1 MRVAVVG
8 AGISGLVAA
17 YRLRAAL
24 GAELELVLVERR
36 ERIGGTLHTG
46 VLAGGPVDLGAEAF
60 VGRRPEIPALLRELG
75 LADQLVHPSGRR
87 PLIWAGGAAHP
98 MPAGT
103 LMGIPA
109 HANSLAGLVDEAT
122 LRQIAAEPDRPLHW
136 TSGDDVSVADLVAE
150 RFGAQVVSRSVE
162 PLLGGV
168 YAGLANSI
176 GVRSALP
183 GLAAALDAGAPNLT
197 AAVSRALPPPS
208 DAPVFGGIRDGYR
221 VLLDALLAAA
231 DPELDVDTT
240 AADLTRTSHGW
251 RLEPVGECDAV
262 VLATPAPV
270 TADLLATSLPEAAR
284 AAARIEL
291 SSSAVVALAL
301 PADTPL
307 PENSGILIATGE
319 SLRAKAFTLS
329 SRKWPHLADRDV
341 AIVRASFGRFGD
353 DSLLALS
360 DTELVT
366 AATEDLAT
374 VTGIS
379 IRPVASAVQR
389 WRSGLPQYA
398 PGHTEIVSAIESA
411 VAATPGLA
419 VAGAYL
425 HGVGVPACAAS
436 GTAAAEQILAG
447 RTR

>member
-17 YRLRAAL
+17 YRLRLAL
-24 GAELELVLVERR
+24 GSELELALVERR

-87 PLIWAGGAAHP
+87 PLIWSGGTAHP
-98 MPAGT
+98 MPGGT

-109 HANSLAGLVDEAT
+109 QADSMTGLVDEAT
-122 LRQIAAEPDRPLHW
+122 LRRIATEPDRPLHW
-136 TSGDDVSVADLVAE
+136 KPGDDVSVADLVSE

-183 GLAAALDAGAPNLT
+183 GLAAALDAGAASLSE
-197 AAVSRALPPPS
+197 AVSRALPPPS
-208 DAPVFGGIRDGYR
+208 TAPVFGGIRDGYR

-231 DPELDVDTT
+231 SPELDIDTT
-240 AADLTRTSHGW
+240 AKDLTRTSRGW

-262 VLATPAPV
+262 ILATPAPV
-270 TADLLATSLPEAAR
+270 TAELLGSPLPEAA
-284 AAARIEL
+284 AALARIEL

-301 PADTPL
+301 PVDTPL
-307 PENSGILIATGE
+307 PENSGILVATGE

-329 SRKWPHLADRDV
+329 SRKWPHLAERDV
-341 AIVRASFGRFGD
+341 AIVRVSFGRFGD

-360 DTELVT
+360 DAELIA

-374 VTGIS
+374 VTGIA
-379 IRPVASAVQR
+379 IRPVTAAVQR
-389 WRSGLPQYA
+389 WRGGLPQYA
-398 PGHTEIVSAIESA
+398 PGHAELVSTIESA
-411 VAATPGLA
+411 VGATPGLA

-436 GTAAAEQILAG
+436 GTTAAERILAG
-447 RTR
+447 GEG

>member
-1 MRVAVVG
+1 MRVVVVG

-17 YRLRAAL
+17 YRLRAVL
-24 GAELELVLVERR
+24 GSELELVLVERR

-46 VLAGGPVDLGAEAF
+46 TLAGGPVDLGAEAF
-60 VGRRPEIPALLRELG
+60 VGRRPEIPALLGELG
-75 LADQLVHPSGRR
+75 LEDQLVHPSGLR
-87 PLIWAGGAAHP
+87 PLIWSGGTAHP
-98 MPAGT
+98 LPTGT

-109 HANSLAGLVDEAT
+109 QAESMAGLVDEAT
-122 LRQIAAEPDRPLHW
+122 LRQIAEEPARPLHW
-136 TSGDDVSVADLVAE
+136 APGGDISVAELVAE

-183 GLAAALDAGAPNLT
+183 GLAATLDAGAANLSQ
-197 AAVSRALPPPS
+197 AVSRALPPPS
-208 DAPVFGGIRDGYR
+208 TAPVFGGIRDGYR

-231 DPELDVDTT
+231 APQLDIDTT
-240 AADLTRTSHGW
+240 AKDLTRTSHGW

-270 TADLLATSLPEAAR
+270 TADLLDSVVPEAAG

-301 PADTPL
+301 PVDTPL
-307 PENSGILIATGE
+307 PENSGILVATGE

-329 SRKWPHLADRDV
+329 SRKWPHLAGRDV
-341 AIVRASFGRFGD
+341 AVVRASFGRFGD

-360 DTELVT
+360 DAELIAT
-366 AATEDLAT
+366 ATEDLAT
-374 VTGIS
+374 VTGIPV
-379 IRPVASAVQR
+379 RPVTAAVQR
-389 WRSGLPQYA
+389 WRGGLPQYA
-398 PGHTEIVSAIESA
+398 PGHTELVSTIESA
-411 VAATPGLA
+411 VAAVPGLA

-436 GTAAAEQILAG
+436 GTAAAERILAG
-447 RTR
+447 RTN